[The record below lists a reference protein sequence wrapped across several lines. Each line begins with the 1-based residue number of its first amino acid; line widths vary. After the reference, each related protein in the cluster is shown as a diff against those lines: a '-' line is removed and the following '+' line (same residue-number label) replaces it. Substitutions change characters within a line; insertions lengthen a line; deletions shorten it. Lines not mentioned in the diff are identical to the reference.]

1 MIDEF
6 LSQYSCETIKCK
18 MYFKIMVT
26 VASIVITVKNSLDAA
41 VSFFVYAL
49 RRFLRK
55 TYCRRYTHKHD
66 SC

>member
-1 MIDEF
+1 
-6 LSQYSCETIKCK
+6 

-41 VSFFVYAL
+41 VSFFVYAI